1 MWNATQFILV
11 AELPA
16 GSIQRMFTASASE
29 AEPAG
34 STNSQLSALVPSF
47 DPGVDDVTIY
57 GQKVELVY
65 AAWPKSRTAELVT
78 RLILGCKGSA
88 FQKLQLH
95 QEELLDGTEKSVHRL
110 VELLG
115 GQWGRIPLERQYQDA
130 ERALFETVQ
139 RSDESNDSY
148 LARSDILWAKL
159 LARKMTLEDLQAY
172 ILLRGSLLSSEEKK
186 KVILD
191 SEAAGKLSVQKVT
204 ESIRTLGATFFMDMI
219 NQKKGSRSKVYDQSA
234 LMTDTT
240 SDHGEPEI
248 AAQVQEN

>member
-1 MWNATQFILV
+1 M
-11 AELPA
+11 
-16 GSIQRMFTASASE
+16 
-29 AEPAG
+29 
-34 STNSQLSALVPSF
+34 
-47 DPGVDDVTIY
+47 
-57 GQKVELVY
+57 
-65 AAWPKSRTAELVT
+65 
-78 RLILGCKGSA
+78 
-88 FQKLQLH
+88 
-95 QEELLDGTEKSVHRL
+95 
-110 VELLG
+110 ELLG

-130 ERALFETVQ
+130 ARALFETVQ

-159 LARKMTLEDLQAY
+159 LARKMTLEDLPAY
-172 ILLRGSLLSSEEKK
+172 ILLRGSLLSSEENK

-219 NQKKGSRSKVYDQSA
+219 NQKKGSRSKVYDQSS

>member
-1 MWNATQFILV
+1 M
-11 AELPA
+11 
-16 GSIQRMFTASASE
+16 
-29 AEPAG
+29 
-34 STNSQLSALVPSF
+34 
-47 DPGVDDVTIY
+47 
-57 GQKVELVY
+57 
-65 AAWPKSRTAELVT
+65 
-78 RLILGCKGSA
+78 
-88 FQKLQLH
+88 
-95 QEELLDGTEKSVHRL
+95 
-110 VELLG
+110 ELLG

-159 LARKMTLEDLQAY
+159 LARKMTLEDLPAY